1 MKTPRHNQKGF
12 ILFIAVAMI
21 PLIGIATLLM
31 SSSTRMLVGEL
42 KLARRQANERN
53 LLASATA
60 WVKQNQDKLVKEPQG
75 FTKELDTWAFDIKH
89 SKCTITIESIADGI
103 AHVKI
108 EAAARLDGHVWN
120 HSIDLTIPPEP
131 EPEQDPEPGVSDP
144 NNIEPDII
152 QPLIDPNSADNDPPQ
167 EMVIPDQIIQP
178 ESENP

>member
-1 MKTPRHNQKGF
+1 
-12 ILFIAVAMI
+12 MI

-60 WVKQNQDKLVKEPQG
+60 WVKQNQDKLVNQPQG

-108 EAAARLDGHVWN
+108 EAAARLDGHTWH

-131 EPEQDPEPGVSDP
+131 EPELEVSDP
-144 NNIEPDII
+144 NNIEVDITK
-152 QPLIDPNSADNDPPQ
+152 PLIDPNSTDNDPPH